1 MNTTLFKDEKKVFYR
16 LSNGRF
22 ATKEMAFADKQR
34 AENEML
40 KYEVEKYR
48 RMYLAVVNE
57 NRILKEKIGKIKTIV
72 NV

>member
-1 MNTTLFKDEKKVFYR
+1 MIYR

-34 AENEML
+34 KENEIL
-40 KYEVEKYR
+40 RYEVEKYR

-57 NRILKEKIGKIKTIV
+57 NRMLKEKIRKIKTIV